1 MWKLRRLVW
10 PEIIRRLIIMN
21 VSDTCMSPGHA
32 AILLYTVWQVLQ
44 LFLWELLGTLRS
56 NDATATRTSLKK
68 WIWVFS
74 YSLYSDYSYPLT
86 LPIVGEPSRQD
97 FRITPYTIMHTFK
110 NKRQN
115 KTKPLGFQ
123 LLFFWR
129 SRCRPRHWIL
139 KSLLT
144 DETQPTIFA
153 KKRQL
158 YVI

>member
-74 YSLYSDYSYPLT
+74 CSLYSDYSYPLT
-86 LPIVGEPSRQD
+86 LSIVGEPSRQD
-97 FRITPYTIMHTFK
+97 FRITLTSIMHTFK

-115 KTKPLGFQ
+115 NTKPLGFQ

-129 SRCRPRHWIL
+129 SCCRPRHWIL